1 MNILLILT
9 TLLYITNTI
18 TLKINTKPHVSKY
31 NNHMPLFWKIANK
44 KDFPNHQPKRYLF
57 NGFPIAIYKNHN
69 NSMVAISDICIHRG
83 ASLSHGKVFSNNC
96 LQCPYHGWEYKDGL
110 VDMMPG
116 FPDTK
121 RNLFGVPRFEVQDIN
136 EDIYIRPTFDMN
148 SQKGTLY
155 NHSVYIPP
163 EATDPAFV
171 RVFGSRHVKRPYNLV
186 TENVLDMMHISYVH
200 SFGNTMSPVPFKV
213 NYEDISDIAGR
224 TTFHYTAGESSM
236 SRIIGGAKYVK
247 VENEFHLPDM
257 TVTRVTANKIT
268 KTIITH
274 CYPVGKNES
283 ILHFDL
289 YRNFLTVPL
298 FDPLFEYQ
306 MKITLDEDIDILNW
320 IYDDYI
326 LGFMSNKF
334 DITQIKY
341 REKSRKILK
350 SAFDKNELN
359 NV

>member
-1 MNILLILT
+1 
-9 TLLYITNTI
+9 
-18 TLKINTKPHVSKY
+18 
-31 NNHMPLFWKIANK
+31 
-44 KDFPNHQPKRYLF
+44 
-57 NGFPIAIYKNHN
+57 
-69 NSMVAISDICIHRG
+69 
-83 ASLSHGKVFSNNC
+83 
-96 LQCPYHGWEYKDGL
+96 
-110 VDMMPG
+110 
-116 FPDTK
+116 
-121 RNLFGVPRFEVQDIN
+121 
-136 EDIYIRPTFDMN
+136 
-148 SQKGTLY
+148 
-155 NHSVYIPP
+155 
-163 EATDPAFV
+163 
-171 RVFGSRHVKRPYNLV
+171 
-186 TENVLDMMHISYVH
+186 MHISYVH
-200 SFGNTMSPVPFKV
+200 SFGNTLSPVPFEV
-213 NYEDISDIAGR
+213 NYEDLSDVSGR

-289 YRNFLTVPL
+289 YRNFLTMPL

-306 MKITLDEDIDILNW
+306 MKITLDEDINILNR

-341 REKSRKILK
+341 REKSRKLLNTAIG
-350 SAFDKNELN
+350 KNDTKTN
-359 NV
+359 